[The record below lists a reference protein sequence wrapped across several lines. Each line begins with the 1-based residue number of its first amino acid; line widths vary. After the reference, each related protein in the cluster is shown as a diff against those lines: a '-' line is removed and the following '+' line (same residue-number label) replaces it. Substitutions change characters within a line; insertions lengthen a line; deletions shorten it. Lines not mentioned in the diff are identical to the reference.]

1 MTKVNLGT
9 RKLSKTNY
17 TYIISIPKIWVD
29 NVCVKENELLSL
41 FMTDKKDLVIKP
53 HRSAIVEKIQ

>member
-17 TYIISIPKIWVD
+17 TYVISIPKVWVD
-29 NVCVKENELLSL
+29 NVGIKENELLSL
-41 FMTDKKDLVIKP
+41 FMTDKRDLVIKP
-53 HRSAIVEKIQ
+53 FRCAVVEKIQ